1 MPNEE
6 DITVDLKY
14 GLDKADFKSLLS
26 LIPAIYMKDYQD
38 VQAAG
43 KLQLDGSVKGTYN
56 EKVMPDVALTLLVEN
71 GRFKYPDLPKS
82 AENIGIDVNLFF
94 DGVQNDNTTVD
105 VNKFHVD
112 LGGNPVDL
120 ALNIKTPI
128 SDMQLNGNVNMKLDL
143 ATINDVIPLDS
154 TTLKGKID
162 AALDFMGFMSY
173 IDNEE
178 YEKFKAD
185 GSKHFRFYLQQSRS
199 SARPEHYRN
208 IPCLFTQVC

>member
-1 MPNEE
+1 MDVDADLKNSKYTLKDNSVALNDLVLRFDGTLGMPNEE
-6 DITVDLKY
+6 DIIMDLKY

-71 GRFKYPDLPKS
+71 GMFKYPDLPKS

-94 DGVQNDNTTVD
+94 DGVQNDNSTVD

-112 LGGNPVDL
+112 LGGNPVDMT
-120 ALNIKTPI
+120 LNIKTPV
-128 SDMQLNGNVNMKLDL
+128 SDMHAQRKC
-143 ATINDVIPLDS
+143 
-154 TTLKGKID
+154 K
-162 AALDFMGFMSY
+162 Y
-173 IDNEE
+173 
-178 YEKFKAD
+178 
-185 GSKHFRFYLQQSRS
+185 GS
-199 SARPEHYRN
+199 RPGYH
-208 IPCLFTQVC
+208 